1 MQMAASHP
9 TVAQFWAM
17 RCSGM
22 YAVCLGDPGFEL
34 GTLDPYVLYRT
45 RFYVNLAYLDFIQL
59 QHVQYESS
67 FGCVCDSQH
76 GIPRRVVFDG
86 NSLSYRAASAWL

>member
-1 MQMAASHP
+1 MAASHP

-22 YAVCLGDPGFEL
+22 YAVCSGDPGFEL

-59 QHVQYESS
+59 
-67 FGCVCDSQH
+67 
-76 GIPRRVVFDG
+76 
-86 NSLSYRAASAWL
+86 